1 MGLTWEAERD
11 QAISMQRSADR
22 RSAAAREERQQKEIQ
37 EAIKKGVAE
46 GIEEVLKRTNR
57 PK

>member
-11 QAISMQRSADR
+11 QAISMEKAANR
-22 RSAAAREERQQKEIQ
+22 RSAAAKEERQKKEMQ

-46 GIEEVLKRTNR
+46 GIDEALKRMNI